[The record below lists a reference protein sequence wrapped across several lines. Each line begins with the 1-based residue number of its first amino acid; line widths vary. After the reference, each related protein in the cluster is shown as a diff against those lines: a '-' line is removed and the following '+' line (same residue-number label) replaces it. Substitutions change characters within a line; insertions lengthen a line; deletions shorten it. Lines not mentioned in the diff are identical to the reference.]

1 MKKDTLT
8 AQANLLTAFQDAD
21 PMGVIF
27 HGNYFR
33 YFEEARRRMMEKID
47 YGYKAM
53 QDSGYLWPII
63 ETKVRY
69 VKPLHFDQKIKITA
83 TLVEYENRLRIDYL
97 IIDTNTGLR
106 LTKGQTTQV
115 AVSIHDQQMCFVSPR
130 LFIDKLE
137 AYFHA
142 Q

>member
-53 QDSGYLWPII
+53 QESGYLWPII

-69 VKPLHFDQKIKITA
+69 VKPVRFDQKINITA

-97 IIDTNTGLR
+97 IIDTDTGLR

-130 LFIDKLE
+130 LFKDKLE